1 MRQMWLTWAA
11 FFVAVALVAGP
22 AAPARADDPP
32 PPVGE
37 QDHVLGKADAPIT
50 IIEYGSLTCPHC
62 AEFDRATLPDIE
74 KNWIDTGKAK
84 LVFRVFPLNQ
94 IDVRAAMLARCV
106 PGDRYY
112 AFINTLYQDQS
123 TWMRASDPMQALAG
137 IARLAGLGEEKVN
150 ACLGDKSIEDAVVST
165 AYAAQKAGVGST
177 PTFFINGVKPP
188 DDKNGAQPYE
198 VFNQLLTAAQPKS

>member
-11 FFVAVALVAGP
+11 FFVAAAVVVAAP
-22 AAPARADDPP
+22 AAPARADEPP

-62 AEFDRATLPDIE
+62 AEFDRDTLPQVE

-94 IDVRAAMLARCV
+94 VDVRAAMLAHCV
-106 PGDRYY
+106 PADRYF
-112 AFINTLYQDQS
+112 AFINTLYQDQG
-123 TWMRASDPMQALAG
+123 TWLEAHDPIQALTS
-137 IARLAGLGEEKVN
+137 IARLAGLGEDKVKT
-150 ACLGDKSIEDAVVST
+150 CLADKSIENDVVST
-165 AYAAQKAGVGST
+165 AYAAQKAGVDST
-177 PTFFINGVKPP
+177 PTFFINGVKPE
-188 DDKNGAQPYE
+188 KNGAQPYE
-198 VFNQLLTAAQPKS
+198 VFNQLLTAAQPKG